1 MGGNKSKPIAE
12 SAKTVLSRRKK
23 LATEEVFDAISTPT
37 TGAVHTPDE
46 AATTAAASSSSSSTA
61 ATTRPP
67 VVRLA
72 KNAVDQGYVQDST
85 ILKEMSKW
93 DYVKT
98 TNIKVNR
105 PTTTSSN
112 TFVAFL
118 FVCHDYL
125 YGYRDLN
132 MAMKKQPW
140 HQWYVMR
147 KNN

>member
-23 LATEEVFDAISTPT
+23 LPTEEVFESISTSTSSTSAAVAEPT
-37 TGAVHTPDE
+37 T
-46 AATTAAASSSSSSTA
+46 

-72 KNAVDQGYVQDST
+72 KNTVDQGYVQDSN
-85 ILKEMSKW
+85 ILKEMSTW

-105 PTTTSSN
+105 LQLHPEMIV
-112 TFVAFL
+112 FCCFL
-118 FVCHDYL
+118 I
-125 YGYRDLN
+125 
-132 MAMKKQPW
+132 
-140 HQWYVMR
+140 
-147 KNN
+147 